1 MKIEKLTENKIRVI
15 VNTED
20 LKENDID
27 FNLLMNKSME
37 TQNLFFEILEKAEEE
52 LDFHTD
58 GYKLLI
64 EAFSSS
70 DEKLVFTI
78 TKYLPKE
85 ISNTLETPKK
95 KKLAVKRKSIDF
107 SNKQIIY
114 SFNSFEEFC
123 NFCSFINNNSNINVT
138 KISKNISLYFYN
150 DTYYLALR
158 NVNTSYANIKLF
170 YAIALEFGKVLSPSK
185 SFENKLMEHGEII
198 IKKNA
203 IQTGIKYFINIHS
216 FVDYMPLHLLLLLN
230 VNVVLL
236 SYLLNQ
242 QLLLFDLEKPVYLLI
257 RIIYYNGHN
266 MFVHHYHEKLLT
278 CSHMNLYILKK

>member
-37 TQNLFFEILEKAEEE
+37 TQNLFFEILERAEEE

-114 SFNSFEEFC
+114 SFSSFEEFC

-138 KISKNISLYFYN
+138 KISKNIYLYFYN
-150 DTYYLALR
+150 YKYYLSLIKLKTYY
-158 NVNTSYANIKLF
+158 SNIKIF
-170 YAIALEFGKVLSPSK
+170 
-185 SFENKLMEHGEII
+185 
-198 IKKNA
+198 
-203 IQTGIKYFINIHS
+203 
-216 FVDYMPLHLLLLLN
+216 
-230 VNVVLL
+230 
-236 SYLLNQ
+236 
-242 QLLLFDLEKPVYLLI
+242 
-257 RIIYYNGHN
+257 
-266 MFVHHYHEKLLT
+266 
-278 CSHMNLYILKK
+278 

>member
-37 TQNLFFEILEKAEEE
+37 TQNLFFEILERAEEE

-85 ISNTLETPKK
+85 IQKNSETPKK

-114 SFNSFEEFC
+114 SFNTFEEFC

-170 YAIALEFGKVLSPSK
+170 YATALEFGKILSPSK
-185 SFENKLMEHGEII
+185 SFENKLIEHGEII

-203 IQTGIKYFINIHS
+203 IQTGIKYF
-216 FVDYMPLHLLLLLN
+216 V
-230 VNVVLL
+230 
-236 SYLLNQ
+236 
-242 QLLLFDLEKPVYLLI
+242 K
-257 RIIYYNGHN
+257 
-266 MFVHHYHEKLLT
+266 
-278 CSHMNLYILKK
+278 

>member
-37 TQNLFFEILEKAEEE
+37 TQNLFFEILERAEEE

-95 KKLAVKRKSIDF
+95 KKLTVKRKSIDF

-114 SFNSFEEFC
+114 SFSSFEEFC

-158 NVNTSYANIKLF
+158 NVNTSYTNIKLF
-170 YAIALEFGKVLSPSK
+170 YAIALEFGKILSPSK
-185 SFENKLMEHGEII
+185 SFENKLIEHGEII

-203 IQTGIKYFINIHS
+203 IQTGIKYF
-216 FVDYMPLHLLLLLN
+216 V
-230 VNVVLL
+230 
-236 SYLLNQ
+236 
-242 QLLLFDLEKPVYLLI
+242 K
-257 RIIYYNGHN
+257 
-266 MFVHHYHEKLLT
+266 
-278 CSHMNLYILKK
+278 

>member
-27 FNLLMNKSME
+27 FNLLMNRSME

-70 DEKLVFTI
+70 DEILVFTI

-85 ISNTLETPKK
+85 AQKNSETLKK
-95 KKLAVKRKSIDF
+95 KKLSVKRKSIDF
-107 SNKQIIY
+107 SNKQIVY

-123 NFCSFINNNSNINVT
+123 NFCSCISNNSNINVS

-150 DTYYLALR
+150 NTYYLILR
-158 NVNTSYANIKLF
+158 NVNTSYGNIKLF
-170 YAIALEFGKVLSPSK
+170 YSIALEFGKILTPSK
-185 SFENKLMEHGEII
+185 SF
-198 IKKNA
+198 
-203 IQTGIKYFINIHS
+203 
-216 FVDYMPLHLLLLLN
+216 
-230 VNVVLL
+230 
-236 SYLLNQ
+236 
-242 QLLLFDLEKPVYLLI
+242 
-257 RIIYYNGHN
+257 
-266 MFVHHYHEKLLT
+266 
-278 CSHMNLYILKK
+278 

>member
-37 TQNLFFEILEKAEEE
+37 TQNLFFEILERAEEE

-114 SFNSFEEFC
+114 SFSSFEEFC

-138 KISKNISLYFYN
+138 KI
-150 DTYYLALR
+150 
-158 NVNTSYANIKLF
+158 
-170 YAIALEFGKVLSPSK
+170 
-185 SFENKLMEHGEII
+185 
-198 IKKNA
+198 
-203 IQTGIKYFINIHS
+203 
-216 FVDYMPLHLLLLLN
+216 
-230 VNVVLL
+230 
-236 SYLLNQ
+236 
-242 QLLLFDLEKPVYLLI
+242 
-257 RIIYYNGHN
+257 
-266 MFVHHYHEKLLT
+266 
-278 CSHMNLYILKK
+278 

>member
-27 FNLLMNKSME
+27 FNLLMNRSME

-70 DEKLVFTI
+70 DEILVFTI

-85 ISNTLETPKK
+85 AQKNSETLKK
-95 KKLAVKRKSIDF
+95 KKLSVKRKSIDF
-107 SNKQIIY
+107 SNKQIVY

-123 NFCSFINNNSNINVT
+123 NFCSCINNNSNINVS
-138 KISKNISLYFYN
+138 KISKKISLYFYN
-150 DTYYLALR
+150 NTYYLILR
-158 NVNTSYANIKLF
+158 NVNTSYSNIKLF
-170 YAIALEFGKVLSPSK
+170 YSIALEFGKILTPSK
-185 SFENKLMEHGEII
+185 SFENKLIEHGEII

-203 IQTGIKYFINIHS
+203 RQTGIKYF
-216 FVDYMPLHLLLLLN
+216 V
-230 VNVVLL
+230 
-236 SYLLNQ
+236 
-242 QLLLFDLEKPVYLLI
+242 K
-257 RIIYYNGHN
+257 
-266 MFVHHYHEKLLT
+266 
-278 CSHMNLYILKK
+278 

>member
-37 TQNLFFEILEKAEEE
+37 TQNLFFEILERAEEE

-85 ISNTLETPKK
+85 IPNPLETPKK

-114 SFNSFEEFC
+114 SFSSF
-123 NFCSFINNNSNINVT
+123 
-138 KISKNISLYFYN
+138 
-150 DTYYLALR
+150 
-158 NVNTSYANIKLF
+158 
-170 YAIALEFGKVLSPSK
+170 
-185 SFENKLMEHGEII
+185 
-198 IKKNA
+198 
-203 IQTGIKYFINIHS
+203 
-216 FVDYMPLHLLLLLN
+216 
-230 VNVVLL
+230 
-236 SYLLNQ
+236 
-242 QLLLFDLEKPVYLLI
+242 
-257 RIIYYNGHN
+257 
-266 MFVHHYHEKLLT
+266 
-278 CSHMNLYILKK
+278 

>member
-27 FNLLMNKSME
+27 FNLLINRTVENQK
-37 TQNLFFEILEKAEEE
+37 LFFEILERAEEE

-70 DEKLVFTI
+70 DEILVFTI
-78 TKYLPKE
+78 TKYLPNDTTNNSE
-85 ISNTLETPKK
+85 PIKK
-95 KKLAVKRKSIDF
+95 KKVSVKRKDINF

-123 NFCSFINNNSNINVT
+123 DFCSCVNNNINLNIT
-138 KISKNISLYFYN
+138 KLSKNISLYLYN
-150 DTYYLALR
+150 NTYYLVLK
-158 NVNTSYANIKLF
+158 NINISYKHLKLF
-170 YAIALEFGKVLSPSK
+170 YSIASEFAKLLSPSK
-185 SFENKLMEHGEII
+185 GFENKLIEHGKVI

-203 IQTGIKYFINIHS
+203 IDTGIKYF
-216 FVDYMPLHLLLLLN
+216 
-230 VNVVLL
+230 VN
-236 SYLLNQ
+236 
-242 QLLLFDLEKPVYLLI
+242 
-257 RIIYYNGHN
+257 
-266 MFVHHYHEKLLT
+266 
-278 CSHMNLYILKK
+278 

>member
-37 TQNLFFEILEKAEEE
+37 TQNLFFEILERAEEE

-95 KKLAVKRKSIDF
+95 KKRAVKRKSIDF

-114 SFNSFEEFC
+114 SFSSFEEFC

-170 YAIALEFGKVLSPSK
+170 YAIALEFGKILSPSK
-185 SFENKLMEHGEII
+185 SFENKLIEHGEII

-203 IQTGIKYFINIHS
+203 IQTGIKYF
-216 FVDYMPLHLLLLLN
+216 V
-230 VNVVLL
+230 
-236 SYLLNQ
+236 
-242 QLLLFDLEKPVYLLI
+242 K
-257 RIIYYNGHN
+257 
-266 MFVHHYHEKLLT
+266 
-278 CSHMNLYILKK
+278 

>member
-37 TQNLFFEILEKAEEE
+37 TQNLFFEILERAEEE

-114 SFNSFEEFC
+114 SFSSFEEFC
-123 NFCSFINNNSNINVT
+123 NFCSFINNNSNIN
-138 KISKNISLYFYN
+138 
-150 DTYYLALR
+150 YLALR

-170 YAIALEFGKVLSPSK
+170 YAIALEFGKILSPSK
-185 SFENKLMEHGEII
+185 SFENKLIEHGEII

-203 IQTGIKYFINIHS
+203 IQTGIKYF
-216 FVDYMPLHLLLLLN
+216 V
-230 VNVVLL
+230 
-236 SYLLNQ
+236 
-242 QLLLFDLEKPVYLLI
+242 K
-257 RIIYYNGHN
+257 
-266 MFVHHYHEKLLT
+266 
-278 CSHMNLYILKK
+278 